1 MMREMRLTALT
12 LLALPTLAAGAA
24 LRHYDVVAS
33 FVPARKPQAQAQ
45 VSVSFQPLDPDLR
58 LNESPAPRLKLDETQ
73 TVLVDKQPKV
83 AASVPDFDPAS
94 ARYLDVSRPVSFPV
108 AIAPTAPKG
117 EQEVRATVIFFYCSH
132 REAWCRRG
140 TADVLIPVTV
150 R

>member
-1 MMREMRLTALT
+1 MSAMRLAALT
-12 LLALPTLAAGAA
+12 LVVLPAMAAGAA

-33 FVPARKPQAQAQ
+33 FVPAKKHAPAR
-45 VSVSFQPLDPDLR
+45 VSLSFQPLDPDLR
-58 LNESPAPRLKLDETQ
+58 LNESPAPQLRLDETQ
-73 TVLVDKQPKV
+73 TVLVDKRPK
-83 AASVPDFDPAS
+83 ASASVPDFDPS
-94 ARYLDVSRPVSFPV
+94 NARYLDVSHPVWFPV

-117 EQEVRATVIFFYCSH
+117 EQQVRATVVFFYCSQ